1 MGSKILAAV
10 RKTNNIRLKNKLII
24 SIVVVVFIPVLLV
37 GIILTAS
44 YRQNVLDQTT
54 QQTMNNVDK
63 IEKHVTDILRMPIE
77 ISNKLQVDDRL
88 SNLVNSRYETN
99 FDLVTAFWDFRYF
112 RDYVQLY
119 KEIHNVRFYTAHPM
133 RISNWD
139 FLSADESVK
148 NSDWYQEALDK
159 SSSSISW
166 HYIPDETK
174 ENRPYL
180 SLVRKIDFPLYRSY
194 GVLVIDLDQDELSG
208 ILSQEPFDTMIFD
221 AKGFIVA
228 AKNPQWVGRNID
240 SMDFAK
246 DLRDKPAGTY
256 EFNYEGMPSK
266 IVVEEVV
273 PPFSRN
279 GLKIV
284 SVFTIDSIVSGA
296 NRVSRLGF
304 IIIAASL
311 SIAIVLIYFTSSFL
325 SHRLL
330 LLNRVLNKV
339 SMGNLNVTSDVDGN
353 DEIGVLS
360 KQFNHM
366 LASIRSLMEEV
377 SVSQMQKNLLELRQ
391 RDIKLKMMASQINP
405 HFLFNALES
414 IRMKAYVKGETEISN
429 VVHLL
434 GKLMRRSIE
443 IGARKI
449 TLKEELEI
457 VRCYLEI
464 QKFRFEDERLTYKLH
479 LDDAAERVEIP
490 PLIVQ
495 PLVENAMVHGLDE
508 VEEGGLIIIDARVE
522 SDRVVIMVED
532 NGCGISEDKMRA
544 IEYAFQDLEDNEEHR
559 IGLRN
564 VHQRLILTYG
574 EGCGLKLECPPG
586 SGTRITFAIPLGGNL
601 NV

>member
-1 MGSKILAAV
+1 MGGKILAAV

-37 GIILTAS
+37 GTILTAS
-44 YRQNVLDQTT
+44 YRQNVLDQAT
-54 QQTMNNVDK
+54 QQTRNNVDK
-63 IEKHVTDILRMPIE
+63 IKKRVSDILRVPIE

-88 SNLVNSRYETN
+88 SNLVNTRYEHI
-99 FDLVTAFWDFRYF
+99 FDLVKALWDFRNF
-112 RDYVQLY
+112 RDYVQIY
-119 KEIHNVRFYTAHPM
+119 KEIDNVRFYTANPLP
-133 RISNWD
+133 INNWE

-148 NSDWYQEALDK
+148 NSDWYREALDK
-159 SSSSISW
+159 SSSSIGW
-166 HYIPDETK
+166 HYVPDETK
-174 ENRPYL
+174 GNRPYL
-180 SLVRKIDFPLYRSY
+180 SLVRRIDFPLYRSY
-194 GVLVIDLDQDELSG
+194 GVLVIDLDPDELGG

-221 AKGFIVA
+221 ATGFIVA
-228 AKNPQWVGRNID
+228 AKNPQWVGRKIE
-240 SMDFAK
+240 SLDFAK
-246 DLRDKPAGTY
+246 DLSDKPAGAY
-256 EFNYEGMPSK
+256 EFHYEGQPTK

-279 GLKIV
+279 GLKVV

-311 SIAIVLIYFTSSFL
+311 FIACVLIYFTSSLL
-325 SHRLL
+325 SRRLL
-330 LLNRVLNKV
+330 LLNRMLNKV
-339 SMGNLNVTSDVDGN
+339 SMGNLNVTSEVDGN
-353 DEIGVLS
+353 DEIGLLS

-377 SVSQMQKNLLELRQ
+377 SESHMQKSLLELRQ

-405 HFLFNALES
+405 HFLFNTLES
-414 IRMKAYVKGETEISN
+414 IRMKAYVKGDKEISN
-429 VVHLL
+429 VVQLL

-449 TLKEELEI
+449 TLKEEFEI

-479 LDDAAERVEIP
+479 LDDAAEKVEIP

-495 PLVENAMVHGLDE
+495 PLAENAVVHGLEE
-508 VEEGGLIIIDARVE
+508 VEEGGIVCIEARVE
-522 SDRVVIMVED
+522 SDRVVITVED
-532 NGCGISEDKMRA
+532 NGSGISEDKMRA
-544 IEYAFQDLEDNEEHR
+544 IGISFQDLEDAEEYR

-574 EGCGLKLECPPG
+574 EGYGLKLESPPG
-586 SGTRITFAIPLGGNL
+586 SGTKVTFSIPLGGKL
-601 NV
+601 HV

>member
-63 IEKHVTDILRMPIE
+63 IKKHVTDILRMPIE

-112 RDYVQLY
+112 KDYVQLY

-133 RISNWD
+133 PISNWE
-139 FLSADESVK
+139 FLSANESVK
-148 NSDWYQEALDK
+148 NSDWYQKALDK
-159 SSSSISW
+159 SSSSINW

-194 GVLVIDLDQDELSG
+194 GVLVIDLDQDELGG

-228 AKNPQWVGRNID
+228 AKNSQWVGRNID
-240 SMDFAK
+240 SIDFAK
-246 DLRDKPAGTY
+246 DLSDKPAGTY

-273 PPFSRN
+273 PPFSGN

-304 IIIAASL
+304 TIIAASL

-377 SVSQMQKNLLELRQ
+377 SESQMQKNLLELRQ

-414 IRMKAYVKGETEISN
+414 IRMKAYVKGDTEISN

-495 PLVENAMVHGLDE
+495 PLVENAMVHGLEE
-508 VEEGGLIIIDARVE
+508 VEEGGLIIINARVE

-544 IEYAFQDLEDNEEHR
+544 IEYAFQDLEDEEEHR

-574 EGCGLKLECPPG
+574 EGYGLKLECPPG
-586 SGTRITFAIPLGGNL
+586 SGTRVTFAIPWEEI
-601 NV
+601 

>member
-1 MGSKILAAV
+1 MRSKILAAV

-24 SIVVVVFIPVLLV
+24 SIVVLVVIPVLLV

-44 YRQNVLDQTT
+44 YRQNVLDQAT

-63 IEKHVTDILRMPIE
+63 IKKRVSEILQMPIE
-77 ISNKLQVDDRL
+77 ISNNLLVDDRL
-88 SNLVNSRYETN
+88 SKLVNTRYETN
-99 FDLVTAFWDFRYF
+99 FDLVDAYWDFRIF
-112 RDYVQLY
+112 QDYVRNY
-119 KEIHNVRFYTAHPM
+119 KEIYNVRFYTANPM
-133 RISNWD
+133 PLSNWE
-139 FLSADESVK
+139 FLSADESIT
-148 NSDWYQEALDK
+148 NTDWYREALDQ
-159 SSSSISW
+159 SDFSISW
-166 HYIPDETK
+166 HYLPDETK

-194 GVLVIDLDQDELSG
+194 GVLVIDLDQDELGG

-228 AKNPQWVGRNID
+228 AKNPQWVGQNID

-246 DLRDKPAGTY
+246 DLNDKPAGTY
-256 EFNYEGMPSK
+256 EFNYEGEPSK
-266 IVVEEVV
+266 IVVEEVI
-273 PPFSRN
+273 PPSSRN
-279 GLKIV
+279 GLKVV

-296 NRVSRLGF
+296 NRVSMLGF
-304 IIIAASL
+304 TIIAASL

-330 LLNRVLNKV
+330 LLNRVLSKV
-339 SMGNLNVTSDVDGN
+339 SMGNLNVTSEVDGN
-353 DEIGVLS
+353 DEIGLLS

-366 LASIRSLMEEV
+366 LASIRGLMDEV
-377 SVSQMQKNLLELRQ
+377 SESQMQKNLLELRQ

-414 IRMKAYVKGETEISN
+414 IRMKAFVKGDTEVSN

-434 GKLMRRSIE
+434 GKLMRRNIE
-443 IGARKI
+443 VGGRKI

-457 VRCYLEI
+457 VHCYLEI
-464 QKFRFEDERLTYKLH
+464 QKFRFDDERLTYKLH
-479 LDDAAERVEIP
+479 LDDAAESVKIP
-490 PLIVQ
+490 PLIIQ
-495 PLVENAMVHGLDE
+495 PLVENAVVHGLGE
-508 VEEGGLIIIDARVE
+508 VEEGGLVIIDARVK

-532 NGCGISEDKMRA
+532 NGGGIPEEKMRE
-544 IEYAFQDLEDNEEHR
+544 IEFACRDLEDAEEHR

-564 VHQRLILTYG
+564 VHQRLVLTYG
-574 EGCGLKLECPPG
+574 EEFGLKLECLPG

-601 NV
+601 YV

>member
-1 MGSKILAAV
+1 MGSKLLAV
-10 RKTNNIRLKNKLII
+10 FRKTNNIRLKNKLII

-44 YRQNVLDQTT
+44 YRQNVLDQAT

-63 IEKHVTDILRMPIE
+63 IKKHVSDILRMPIE

-88 SNLVNSRYETN
+88 SNLVNTRYENN
-99 FDLVTAFWDFRYF
+99 FDLVKAYWDFRYF
-112 RDYVQLY
+112 RDYVQIY
-119 KEIHNVRFYTAHPM
+119 KEIHNVRFYTANPLP
-133 RISNWD
+133 ISNWE
-139 FLSADESVK
+139 FLSADESVQ
-148 NSDWYQEALDK
+148 NSDWYQETLDK

-166 HYIPDETK
+166 HYVPDETK
-174 ENRPYL
+174 GNRPYL
-180 SLVRKIDFPLYRSY
+180 SLVRRIDFPLYRSS
-194 GVLVIDLDQDELSG
+194 GVLVIDLDQDELGG

-221 AKGFIVA
+221 AKGFIIA

-246 DLRDKPAGTY
+246 DLSDKPAGAY
-256 EFNYEGMPSK
+256 EFNYEGKPSK
-266 IVVEEVV
+266 IVVDEVV
-273 PPFSRN
+273 PPFSQN
-279 GLKIV
+279 GLKVV

-296 NRVSRLGF
+296 NQVSRLGF
-304 IIIAASL
+304 TIIAVSL
-311 SIAIVLIYFTSSFL
+311 SIACVLIYFISSFL
-325 SHRLL
+325 SHRML

-339 SMGNLNVTSDVDGN
+339 SMGNLNVTSEVDGN
-353 DEIGVLS
+353 DEIGLLS

-377 SVSQMQKNLLELRQ
+377 SESQMQKNLLELRQ

-414 IRMKAYVKGETEISN
+414 IRMKAFVKGDTEISN

-479 LDDAAERVEIP
+479 LAAAAERVEIP

-495 PLVENAMVHGLDE
+495 PLVENAVVHGLAE
-508 VEEGGLIIIDARVE
+508 VEEGGLVIINARVE
-522 SDRVVIMVED
+522 SDRVVIVVED
-532 NGCGISEDKMRA
+532 NGCGISEDKMRS
-544 IEYAFQDLEDNEEHR
+544 IEYAFQDLEDAEEHR

-574 EGCGLKLECPPG
+574 EGYGLKLECPPG

>member
-1 MGSKILAAV
+1 MRSKILAAV

-63 IEKHVTDILRMPIE
+63 IKKHVTDILRMPIE

-119 KEIHNVRFYTAHPM
+119 KEIHNVRFYTAHSM

-194 GVLVIDLDQDELSG
+194 GVLVIDLDQDELGG

-246 DLRDKPAGTY
+246 DLSDKPAGTY
-256 EFNYEGMPSK
+256 EFNFEGMPSK

-273 PPFSRN
+273 PPFSQN

-304 IIIAASL
+304 TIIAASL
-311 SIAIVLIYFTSSFL
+311 SIAIVLIFFTSSFL

-330 LLNRVLNKV
+330 QLNRVLNKV

-366 LASIRSLMEEV
+366 LANIRSLMVEV
-377 SVSQMQKNLLELRQ
+377 SESQMQKNLLELRQ

-495 PLVENAMVHGLDE
+495 PLVENAVVHGLEE
-508 VEEGGLIIIDARVE
+508 VEEGGLVIIDARVE

-544 IEYAFQDLEDNEEHR
+544 IEYSFQDLEDAEEHR

-574 EGCGLKLECPPG
+574 EGYGLKLECPPG
-586 SGTRITFAIPLGGNL
+586 SGTRVTFAIPLGGNL